1 MGEPH
6 LCRISAE
13 LALGQCHSLSC
24 QATDVQGRMNGII
37 VYAATHGE
45 QLPQDVRH
53 KPYYS
58 CSMQC
63 VPGLGSFSSSKH
75 RLSTQ

>member
-1 MGEPH
+1 MGKPH
-6 LCRISAE
+6 LCRIPAA

-24 QATDVQGRMNGII
+24 QAADVQGRMDEII
-37 VYAATHGE
+37 LYAATHGE
-45 QLPQDVRH
+45 QLPQD

-63 VPGLGSFSSSKH
+63 VPGLGSISSSKH
-75 RLSTQ
+75 SLSTQ